1 MSMVPRAAR
10 FCPRPV
16 QFVQGNSFRC
26 GLRFACDGCPLLPS
40 PVAIRSGW
48 TRVDAWGC
56 DSRAMRLGEELW
68 PPLTD
73 PGVFVIL
80 ETRLLPLKP
89 LSKDCSFHSRRL
101 AAGTRRFKYGQRS
114 LRQMAVQLRTKTRWS
129 TRGQL
134 ERTFTGCDD
143 PGHDTFPTF
152 RPSVPFVSPTLSAAI
167 VELRVAA
174 CFRARDELIST
185 NID

>member
-1 MSMVPRAAR
+1 
-10 FCPRPV
+10 
-16 QFVQGNSFRC
+16 
-26 GLRFACDGCPLLPS
+26 
-40 PVAIRSGW
+40 
-48 TRVDAWGC
+48 
-56 DSRAMRLGEELW
+56 
-68 PPLTD
+68 
-73 PGVFVIL
+73 
-80 ETRLLPLKP
+80 
-89 LSKDCSFHSRRL
+89 
-101 AAGTRRFKYGQRS
+101 
-114 LRQMAVQLRTKTRWS
+114 MAVQLRTKTRWS

-134 ERTFTGCDD
+134 ERTFRGCDD